1 MNRSA
6 MLTNKRVGLW
16 SWALTSDEA
25 ITALTVGRARQAGLM
40 VAPDEARRYDAMLAK
55 QRKLTA
61 RATPRRASA
70 PVLVWRS

>member
-1 MNRSA
+1 

-25 ITALTVGRARQAGLM
+25 ITAITVGRARQAGLM
-40 VAPDEARRYDAMLAK
+40 VAPDEARRYDAMVAK

-61 RATPRRASA
+61 RARRSPA
-70 PVLVWRS
+70 PALVWRS